1 MSSGVHYWEYYLDAP
16 CFSQITAI
24 YLKVFRSVHLWVSNH
39 HISWKWPDGHLHN
52 SSTYGLES
60 DMPYW
65 VHPMISPILLLSSLP
80 GTHAECL
87 ECSSSIP
94 ACPTTPQYSWAC
106 RRDGDWWTWT
116 DHKPVE
122 EQNWLS
128 ERCEI
133 IKSNYCKWMFV
144 NNEPLPLHYS
154 FTLSHRYLLC
164 WYAPVYWDTRL
175 Q

>member
-1 MSSGVHYWEYYLDAP
+1 MLHVLVKSLQFIWRSSAVFTYGCP
-16 CFSQITAI
+16 IIT
-24 YLKVFRSVHLWVSNH
+24 SVESDLMV
-39 HISWKWPDGHLHN
+39 LHS

-65 VHPMISPILLLSSLP
+65 VHPMISPILLLYSLP

-106 RRDGDWWTWT
+106 RRDGGWWTWT

-122 EQNWLS
+122 ERNWLS
-128 ERCEI
+128 ERCET
-133 IKSNYCKWMFV
+133 IKSNNWKWMFV
-144 NNEPLPLHYS
+144 NNEPLPLHCS

-164 WYAPVYWDTRL
+164 RYAPVYWDKRL